1 MEATGSNRSR
11 SVHESS
17 DARGTRSRPHARGS
31 RSPASPD
38 RRSPKAAAKLA
49 ELLAAEKKDPATT
62 GLRLGVQ
69 GGGCSGL
76 TYIMEFN
83 TKRETDRVFSL
94 DGVQVFVDPK
104 SILYMSGSVLDY
116 AEGLMGSGFSIKNPN
131 VKGSCGC
138 GHSFTT

>member
-1 MEATGSNRSR
+1 MRYNVNMSHDHPGHTHTHTGPVPAPPAT
-11 SVHESS
+11 
-17 DARGTRSRPHARGS
+17 APATAAITI
-31 RSPASPD
+31 SP
-38 RRSPKAAAKLA
+38 RAAAKLA

-62 GLRLGVQ
+62 GLRLGIQ

-76 TYIMEFN
+76 TYTMEFDQ
-83 TKRETDRVFSL
+83 KRETDRVFSL
-94 DGVQVFVDPK
+94 HGVQVFVDPK
-104 SILYMSGSVLDY
+104 SILYMSGSILDY

>member
-1 MEATGSNRSR
+1 MRYY
-11 SVHESS
+11 ESMS
-17 DARGTRSRPHARGS
+17 HQHSGHTHTAPGAVPAP
-31 RSPASPD
+31 PASAPPGAALSI
-38 RRSPKAAAKLA
+38 SPRAASKLK
-49 ELLAAEKKDPATT
+49 ELLTAEKKDPATT

-76 TYIMEFN
+76 TYIMEFDG
-83 TKRETDRVFSL
+83 KRETDRVFSL

>member
-1 MEATGSNRSR
+1 MRYY
-11 SVHESS
+11 ESMS
-17 DARGTRSRPHARGS
+17 HTHSHSGPVPAPPLSAPGPGLSI
-31 RSPASPD
+31 SP
-38 RRSPKAAAKLA
+38 RAAAKIA

-76 TYIMEFN
+76 TYLMEFDA
-83 TKRETDRVFSL
+83 KRETDRVFSL
-94 DGVQVFVDPK
+94 NGVQVFVDPK

>member
-1 MEATGSNRSR
+1 MSHSHAHAHSHAGAVPAPPPAAPAGPALTI
-11 SVHESS
+11 
-17 DARGTRSRPHARGS
+17 HAR
-31 RSPASPD
+31 AS
-38 RRSPKAAAKLA
+38 AKLKD
-49 ELLAAEKKDPATT
+49 LLAAEKKDPATV

-76 TYIMEFN
+76 TYLMEFDS
-83 TKRETDRVFSL
+83 KRENDRVFSQ
-94 DGVQVFVDPK
+94 DGVSVFVDPK

-116 AEGLMGSGFSIKNPN
+116 NEGLMGSGFSIKNPN

>member
-1 MEATGSNRSR
+1 MSHTHSHTHDGPVPAPPTSAPAGP
-11 SVHESS
+11 
-17 DARGTRSRPHARGS
+17 AITI
-31 RSPASPD
+31 SP
-38 RRSPKAAAKLA
+38 RAALKLA
-49 ELLAAEKKDPATT
+49 ELLSAEKKDPATT

-76 TYIMEFN
+76 TYTMEFDQ
-83 TKRETDRVFSL
+83 KRETDRVFSL
-94 DGVQVFVDPK
+94 NGVQVFVDPK

>member
-1 MEATGSNRSR
+1 MSHSHPEHT
-11 SVHESS
+11 
-17 DARGTRSRPHARGS
+17 HAGPTPAPPKTPAGPGLTI
-31 RSPASPD
+31 SPRAAS
-38 RRSPKAAAKLA
+38 KLA

-76 TYIMEFN
+76 TYTMEFDA
-83 TKRETDRVFSL
+83 KRETDRVFAL

-104 SILYMSGSVLDY
+104 SILYMSGSVLEY
-116 AEGLMGSGFSIKNPN
+116 NEGLMGSGFSIKNPN

>member
-1 MEATGSNRSR
+1 MSHQHSHTHTGP
-11 SVHESS
+11 VP
-17 DARGTRSRPHARGS
+17 APPAAAPAGPALGI
-31 RSPASPD
+31 SP
-38 RRSPKAAAKLA
+38 RAAAKLK

-76 TYIMEFN
+76 TYLMEFDAR
-83 TKRETDRVFSL
+83 RETDRVFSH
-94 DGVQVFVDPK
+94 DGVSVFVDPK
-104 SILYMSGSVLDY
+104 SILYMSGSILDY
-116 AEGLMGSGFSIKNPN
+116 NEGLMGSGFSIKNPN

>member
-1 MEATGSNRSR
+1 MQNHEHGAHQHAHAT
-11 SVHESS
+11 
-17 DARGTRSRPHARGS
+17 AAFPPP
-31 RSPASPD
+31 PAGAPPGAALTIA
-38 RRSPKAAAKLA
+38 PKAATKLQ

-76 TYIMEFN
+76 SYVMEFD
-83 TKRETDRVFSL
+83 TKRETDRVFAR

>member
-1 MEATGSNRSR
+1 MNHSHSG
-11 SVHESS
+11 
-17 DARGTRSRPHARGS
+17 HAHTHAGPPPAP
-31 RSPASPD
+31 PASAPPGAALII
-38 RRSPKAAAKLA
+38 SPRAASKLK

-76 TYIMEFN
+76 TYVMEFDG
-83 TKRETDRVFSL
+83 KRETDRVFSL

-104 SILYMSGSVLDY
+104 SILYMSGSVLEY
-116 AEGLMGSGFSIKNPN
+116 NEGLMGSGFSIKNPN

>member
-1 MEATGSNRSR
+1 MSHQHSEHT
-11 SVHESS
+11 
-17 DARGTRSRPHARGS
+17 HAHTAPGPVPAP
-31 RSPASPD
+31 PASAPPGQALSI
-38 RRSPKAAAKLA
+38 SPRAAAKLA
-49 ELLAAEKKDPATT
+49 ELLAAEKKDPAIV

-76 TYIMEFN
+76 TYIMEFDQ
-83 TKRETDRVFSL
+83 KRETDRVFSL
-94 DGVQVFVDPK
+94 HGVQVFVDPK

>member
-1 MEATGSNRSR
+1 MNHSHSG
-11 SVHESS
+11 
-17 DARGTRSRPHARGS
+17 HAHTHAGPPPAP
-31 RSPASPD
+31 PASAPPGAALVISA
-38 RRSPKAAAKLA
+38 RAAAKLK
-49 ELLAAEKKDPATT
+49 ELLTAEKKDPATT

-76 TYIMEFN
+76 TYVMEFDA
-83 TKRETDRVFSL
+83 KRETDRVFSL

-104 SILYMSGSVLDY
+104 SILYMSGSVLEY
-116 AEGLMGSGFSIKNPN
+116 NEGLMGSGFSIKNPN

>member
-1 MEATGSNRSR
+1 MNHSHS
-11 SVHESS
+11 
-17 DARGTRSRPHARGS
+17 HAHTHAG
-31 RSPASPD
+31 PAPAPPAGAPPGAALTI
-38 RRSPKAAAKLA
+38 SPKAAAKLK
-49 ELLAAEKKDPATT
+49 ELLASEKKDPATT

-76 TYIMEFN
+76 TYVMEFDA
-83 TKRETDRVFSL
+83 KRDTDRIFTL

-116 AEGLMGSGFSIKNPN
+116 NEGLMGSGFSIKNPN

>member
-1 MEATGSNRSR
+1 MSHTHEHAHAHATSA
-11 SVHESS
+11 V
-17 DARGTRSRPHARGS
+17 
-31 RSPASPD
+31 PAP
-38 RRSPKAAAKLA
+38 PKAPAGPGITISPRAASKLG

-62 GLRLGVQ
+62 GLRIGVQ

-76 TYIMEFN
+76 TYIMEFDG
-83 TKRETDRVFSL
+83 KRETDRVFSL

-104 SILYMSGSVLDY
+104 SILYMSGSMLDY
-116 AEGLMGSGFSIKNPN
+116 NEGLMGSGFSIKNPN

>member
-1 MEATGSNRSR
+1 MSHTHSHTNTGPVPAPPS
-11 SVHESS
+11 
-17 DARGTRSRPHARGS
+17 APAGPGITI
-31 RSPASPD
+31 SP
-38 RRSPKAAAKLA
+38 RAALKLA
-49 ELLAAEKKDPATT
+49 ELLAAEKKDPGTT

-76 TYIMEFN
+76 TYTMEFDQ
-83 TKRETDRVFSL
+83 KRETDRVFSL
-94 DGVQVFVDPK
+94 NGVQVFVDPK

>member
-1 MEATGSNRSR
+1 MSHPTHAGHDHAHT
-11 SVHESS
+11 HEGPVPQPPRTVGAPGLSI
-17 DARGTRSRPHARGS
+17 
-31 RSPASPD
+31 
-38 RRSPKAAAKLA
+38 SPKAAAKLA

>member
-1 MEATGSNRSR
+1 MQNHDHGAHQHAHAT
-11 SVHESS
+11 
-17 DARGTRSRPHARGS
+17 AAIPPP
-31 RSPASPD
+31 PAAAPPGAALTIA
-38 RRSPKAAAKLA
+38 PKAAAKLQ

-76 TYIMEFN
+76 SYVMEFD
-83 TKRETDRVFSL
+83 TKRETDRVFTR